1 MREICDS
8 NETACPNTWLHPSLM
23 FYTLNLMAA
32 FDECLNNI
40 RCILKRP
47 TPDAPMHQISW
58 RNENIVQN
66 YIIYTKLQFNFY
78 VIIIF

>member
-1 MREICDS
+1 
-8 NETACPNTWLHPSLM
+8 
-23 FYTLNLMAA
+23 MAA

-47 TPDAPMHQISW
+47 TPDPHMHQISW
-58 RNENIVQN
+58 RNDNIVQN

-78 VIIIF
+78 VIIIFKMKIVFSVVMLFFIKQTKGMGREQRQ